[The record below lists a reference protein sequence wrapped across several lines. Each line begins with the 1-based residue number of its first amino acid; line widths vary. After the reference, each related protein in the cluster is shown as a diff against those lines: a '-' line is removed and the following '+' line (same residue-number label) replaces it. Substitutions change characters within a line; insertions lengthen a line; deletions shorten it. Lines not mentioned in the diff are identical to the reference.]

1 MITAAEENSRSKQ
14 VSILKGLEDGS
25 ETKKKAGSESK
36 HYCNL
41 NIFGVE
47 RIRLKANRMFE
58 LA

>member
-1 MITAAEENSRSKQ
+1 M
-14 VSILKGLEDGS
+14 LKGLEDGS
-25 ETKKKAGSESK
+25 ETKRKTGSESK

-41 NIFGVE
+41 NIFGGILE